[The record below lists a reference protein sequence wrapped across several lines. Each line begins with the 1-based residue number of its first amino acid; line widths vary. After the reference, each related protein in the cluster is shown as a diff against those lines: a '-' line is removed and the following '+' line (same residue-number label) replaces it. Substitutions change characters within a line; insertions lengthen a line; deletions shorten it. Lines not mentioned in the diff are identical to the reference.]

1 MCVCAHVHVC
11 MCILACVCVYE
22 RRNFDPFFYLAGQL
36 MIRHGVESFG
46 HVSSAVER
54 TRKGPAGRTPL
65 VTGADKNGIS
75 LSCVCMRVCAPL
87 WKVRLYTVAVL
98 LYLFALYLY

>member
-1 MCVCAHVHVC
+1 

-22 RRNFDPFFYLAGQL
+22 RRNFDLFFYLAGQL
-36 MIRHGVESFG
+36 MIRRGVESFG

-65 VTGADKNGIS
+65 VTGADKNGKS